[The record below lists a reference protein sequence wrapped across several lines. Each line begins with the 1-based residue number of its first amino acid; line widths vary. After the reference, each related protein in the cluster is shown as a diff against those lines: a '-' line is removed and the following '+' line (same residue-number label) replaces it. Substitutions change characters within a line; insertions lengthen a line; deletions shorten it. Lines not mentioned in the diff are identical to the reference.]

1 VRIKLNEESMSDIAI
16 DRDTALRIA
25 LAARILPGVEVA
37 TLLSVLDDCLGQ
49 PLGLDSLSR
58 ITVTDLKTG
67 LGSLDGEEDGED
79 ISVGLPALK
88 DAVRI
93 LWGESDGSENLPK
106 PVAYEEGDMPGS
118 IRVGLSSNSGTE
130 LDGHFGSCLRYLVYQ
145 VSPGETRLVDVR
157 ETIEADLSDDRNAFR
172 ASLVN
177 DCKVLYM
184 VSVGGPAAAKIIR
197 AGVYPIKK
205 IEGGSAE
212 EVLAEFQQMMASS
225 PPPWLAKILGVS
237 EQTRIKNYD
246 GSDLEA
252 ENAEL

>member
-1 VRIKLNEESMSDIAI
+1 MSDLSI

-25 LAARILPGVEVA
+25 LAARIMPDVEVG
-37 TLLSVLDDCLGQ
+37 TLLGVLNDRLGS
-49 PLGLDSLSR
+49 PLNLESLTR

-67 LGSLDGEEDGED
+67 LGSLGGEEDDED
-79 ISVGLPALK
+79 ISVGLPTLK

-93 LWGESDGSENLPK
+93 LWGESDGTENLPK
-106 PVAYEEGDMPGS
+106 PQPYEEGDMPGS
-118 IRVGLSSNSGTE
+118 LRVGISSNSGAE

-145 VSPGETRLVDVR
+145 VSPSEVRLVGVR
-157 ETIEADLSDDRNAFR
+157 ESAGADLSDDRNAFR
-172 ASLVN
+172 ANLVK
-177 DCKVLYM
+177 DCQVLYM

-212 EVLAEFQQMMASS
+212 EVLAEFQQMMQKS

-237 EQTRIKNYD
+237 EEQRLRNYS
-246 GSDLEA
+246 GTSEEMEA
-252 ENAEL
+252 